1 MLLKE
6 FSLHTN
12 REVMMSETNEKKWM
26 PRGTRKVSQEK
37 LEQIRKMAAA
47 GQSYS
52 FIAKKFKMSR
62 STVYNY
68 LSGRAVPYSEEEQ
81 QLLNK

>member
-6 FSLHTN
+6 FSPYTN

-26 PRGTRKVSQEK
+26 PRGTRKVTAEK
-37 LEQIRKMAAA
+37 LEQIRKMSEA
-47 GQSYS
+47 GLSYAV
-52 FIAKKFKMSR
+52 IAKKFKMSR

-68 LSGRAVPYSEEEQ
+68 LSGRAVPYSDEEQ